1 MQVLV
6 TETRGEAYQMVF
18 PLSLIRVPAVG
29 RALGREALLFLE
41 AFAGHGHTPACIR
54 TRGHAWGHVSFT
66 LFTAVL
72 QAQKTAQI
80 PAQLSLSQPGEN
92 SHFFPRHSLPL
103 SETGAY
109 PGTCV
114 CVSLR
119 YSLDYLGTK
128 EVIHV
133 LSSTNIHLVEL
144 CLGAKS

>member
-54 TRGHAWGHVSFT
+54 ARGHAWGHVSFT

-92 SHFFPRHSLPL
+92 SHFFPRQ
-103 SETGAY
+103 
-109 PGTCV
+109 
-114 CVSLR
+114 SLR
-119 YSLDYLGTK
+119 
-128 EVIHV
+128 
-133 LSSTNIHLVEL
+133 LVPIP
-144 CLGAKS
+144 GPVFV